1 MTESSFDREA
11 AAAYLT
17 SALTRDRFLLYC
29 QPIVQVDAP
38 SAEQRFFEV
47 LVRFR
52 DEEEGLLPPGSFI
65 PVLRDAGLMPLLD
78 RWVVSTAIRKLRGV
92 AQEHG
97 GAPRFSINLS
107 TEALVDVTFPDFVA
121 AELGGATE
129 LAQRLMLEIPLD
141 ETAQRPAE
149 FSAAVAA
156 LTALGCAVAVSGVS
170 GASRD
175 GEEIRRLYEVGVRY
189 LKVNG
194 ASALRAEPN
203 PDALERLRGLG
214 ETCRA
219 LGMKMIAESVERVEA
234 LGLLLLLNVDFAQGF
249 ALGEPKPL

>member
-38 SAEQRFFEV
+38 RAEQRFFEV

-92 AQEHG
+92 AQESG
-97 GAPRFSINLS
+97 GTPRFSINLS
-107 TEALVDVTFPDFVA
+107 AEALVDATFPDFVA

-149 FSAAVAA
+149 FSAAVSA
-156 LTALGCAVAVSGVS
+156 LTALGCVVAVSGV
-170 GASRD
+170 SRD
-175 GEEIRRLYEVGVRY
+175 GEEIRRLYEAGVRY

-214 ETCRA
+214 ESCRA

-234 LGLLLLLNVDFAQGF
+234 LGLLSLLNVDFAQGF

>member
-1 MTESSFDREA
+1 VVDSSFDREA

-17 SALTRDRFLLYC
+17 SALTRERFLLYC

-38 SAEQRFFEV
+38 QAEQRFFEV

-92 AQEHG
+92 AQG
-97 GAPRFSINLS
+97 SGVAPRFSINLS
-107 TEALVDVTFPDFVA
+107 AEALVDASFPEFVA
-121 AELGGATE
+121 AELGRATD

-149 FSAAVAA
+149 FSAAVSA
-156 LTALGCAVAVSGVS
+156 LTALGCVVAVSGVS
-170 GASRD
+170 GD
-175 GEEIRRLYEVGVRY
+175 GEEIGRLYEAGVRY

-219 LGMKMIAESVERVEA
+219 LGMKVIAESVERVEA
-234 LGLLLLLNVDFAQGF
+234 LALLSLLNVDFAQGF

>member
-1 MTESSFDREA
+1 MAESSFDREA

-38 SAEQRFFEV
+38 QAEQRFFEV

-52 DEEEGLLPPGSFI
+52 DEEEGLIPPGSFI

-92 AQEHG
+92 AQG
-97 GAPRFSINLS
+97 SDVAPRFSINLS
-107 TEALVDVTFPDFVA
+107 AEALVDATFPGFVA
-121 AELGGATE
+121 AELGRATD

-141 ETAQRPAE
+141 ETAQRPVE
-149 FSAAVAA
+149 FSAAVSA
-156 LTALGCAVAVSGVS
+156 LTALGCVVAVSGVS
-170 GASRD
+170 RD
-175 GEEIRRLYEVGVRY
+175 GAEIGRLYEAGVRY
-189 LKVNG
+189 LKFNG
-194 ASALRAEPN
+194 ASALRADPN
-203 PDALERLRGLG
+203 PDALERLRSLG
-214 ETCRA
+214 DTCRA
-219 LGMKMIAESVERVEA
+219 LGIKMIAESVERIEA
-234 LGLLLLLNVDFAQGF
+234 LGLLSLMNVEFAQGF

>member
-1 MTESSFDREA
+1 VTESSFDREA

-29 QPIVQVDAP
+29 QPIVLVETPQAD
-38 SAEQRFFEV
+38 QHFFEV

-78 RWVVSTAIRKLRGV
+78 RWVVSTAIRKLRSV
-92 AQEHG
+92 AQSG
-97 GAPRFSINLS
+97 AVAPRFSINLS
-107 TEALVDVTFPDFVA
+107 AEALVDKTFPAFVA
-121 AELGGATE
+121 AEFGGATD
-129 LAQRLMLEIPLD
+129 LAQRVMLEIPLD

-149 FSAAVAA
+149 FGAAVAA
-156 LTALGCAVAVSGVS
+156 LTALGCVVAVSGVS
-170 GASRD
+170 HD
-175 GEEIRRLYEVGVRY
+175 GEEIGRLYEVGVRY

-194 ASALRAEPN
+194 ASALRADPN
-203 PDALERLRGLG
+203 PDALERLRSLG
-214 ETCRA
+214 DSCRA

-234 LGLLLLLNVDFAQGF
+234 LGLLSLLKIDFAQGF

>member
-17 SALTRDRFLLYC
+17 SALTRERFLLYC
-29 QPIVQVDAP
+29 QPIVRVDSPQAD
-38 SAEQRFFEV
+38 QRFFEV

-78 RWVVSTAIRKLRGV
+78 RWVVSTAIRKLYSIGK
-92 AQEHG
+92 G
-97 GAPRFSINLS
+97 IDSAPRFSVNLS
-107 TEALVDVTFPDFVA
+107 AEALVDRTFPEFLA
-121 AELGGATE
+121 RELGGGADVAE
-129 LAQRLMLEIPLD
+129 RLMLEISLD
-141 ETAQRPAE
+141 ETAPRQAE
-149 FSAAVAA
+149 FGAAVSA
-156 LTALGCAVAVSGVS
+156 LTAIGCAVAVSGASCVS
-170 GASRD
+170 A
-175 GEEIRRLYEVGVRY
+175 EIARLHQAGVRY

-194 ASALRAEPN
+194 ASALRPEPN
-203 PDALERLRGLG
+203 PEALERLRGLG

-219 LGMKMIAESVERVEA
+219 LGMKLIAESVERIEA
-234 LGLLLLLNVDFAQGF
+234 LGLLSALNVEFAQGF

>member
-1 MTESSFDREA
+1 MVDSSFDREA

-17 SALTRDRFLLYC
+17 SALTRERFLLYC

-38 SAEQRFFEV
+38 QAEQCFFEV

-92 AQEHG
+92 AQG
-97 GAPRFSINLS
+97 GGIALRFSINLS
-107 TEALVDVTFPDFVA
+107 AEALVDATFPEFVA
-121 AELGGATE
+121 AELGGRTE

-141 ETAQRPAE
+141 ETAQRPEE
-149 FSAAVAA
+149 FGAAVSA
-156 LTALGCAVAVSGVS
+156 LTALGCVVAVSGVS
-170 GASRD
+170 RE
-175 GEEIRRLYEVGVRY
+175 GEEIGRLYETGVRY

-219 LGMKMIAESVERVEA
+219 LGMKIIAESVERVEA
-234 LGLLLLLNVDFAQGF
+234 LGLLSLLSIDFAQGF